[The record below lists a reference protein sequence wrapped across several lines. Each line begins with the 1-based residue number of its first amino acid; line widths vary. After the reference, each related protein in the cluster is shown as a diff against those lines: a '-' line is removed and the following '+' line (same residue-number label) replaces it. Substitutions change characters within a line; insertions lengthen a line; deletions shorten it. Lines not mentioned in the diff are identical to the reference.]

1 MGIQLLYK
9 LVLEMTVARVKEE
22 KAKANKLSRRTLKMI
37 ALTQDLY
44 AATIFRWFGLF
55 RFSQNC

>member
-9 LVLEMTVARVKEE
+9 LVSEMTVARVKKE

-44 AATIFRWFGLF
+44 AATIFR
-55 RFSQNC
+55 